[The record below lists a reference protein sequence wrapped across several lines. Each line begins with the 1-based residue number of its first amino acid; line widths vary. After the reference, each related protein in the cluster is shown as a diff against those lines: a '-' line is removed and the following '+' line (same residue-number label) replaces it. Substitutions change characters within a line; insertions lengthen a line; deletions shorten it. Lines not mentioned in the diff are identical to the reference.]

1 MLCKPNGIRV
11 SARKRA
17 GHAAE
22 WAQEQNQRMLTVLLW
37 VAPGR
42 RRDKGSNQ
50 YVFSN
55 ISELAGFCASHTDT
69 LTDTVTDTLTDKLT
83 SPQIFRP
90 GRRARCCGSG
100 VSPRC
105 VAASGPSGG
114 WRWRPASPALPK
126 APTPTGCRS
135 ARPLC
140 PRDAWQKVG
149 ESRVLAFD
157 HTHHSFCI
165 STSSLQ
171 LLLHILLLTRC
182 LSILANR
189 QTSPKPSVCHLR
201 RRNNSA
207 RVWST
212 PALHVALFK

>member
-55 ISELAGFCASHTDT
+55 ISELLASVHRTQTHSQTNSPLHKYSGLDGVHDAAEAGFLLVASQHQAH
-69 LTDTVTDTLTDKLT
+69 LAGEGGGQPV
-83 SPQIFRP
+83 PHFR
-90 GRRARCCGSG
+90 RHRLRLD
-100 VSPRC
+100 
-105 VAASGPSGG
+105 VAQLVL
-114 WRWRPASPALPK
+114 RVHQ
-126 APTPTGCRS
+126 TPDRQQ
-135 ARPLC
+135 
-140 PRDAWQKVG
+140 D
-149 ESRVLAFD
+149 RVELAFD

-171 LLLHILLLTRC
+171 LLLHILLLTWTTATTC
-182 LSILANR
+182 SMTMASVILNLLLVEGR
-189 QTSPKPSVCHLR
+189 QSVCF
-201 RRNNSA
+201 SKQTDI
-207 RVWST
+207 S
-212 PALHVALFK
+212 